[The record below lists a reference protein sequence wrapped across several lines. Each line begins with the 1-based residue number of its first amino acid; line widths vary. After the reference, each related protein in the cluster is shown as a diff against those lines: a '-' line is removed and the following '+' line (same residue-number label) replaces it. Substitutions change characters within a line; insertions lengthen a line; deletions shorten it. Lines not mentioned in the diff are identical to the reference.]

1 MASQYFAGAA
11 LELVGVVCFRAE
23 TPGEVEPTVASAA
36 RMAFEG
42 PSATAV
48 LLAQKLIG
56 TKTFGVGK

>member
-1 MASQYFAGAA
+1 V
-11 LELVGVVCFRAE
+11 LELAGVACFRAE
-23 TPGEVEPTVASAA
+23 TPGEVEPTVAAAA

-56 TKTFGVGK
+56 VKTFGK